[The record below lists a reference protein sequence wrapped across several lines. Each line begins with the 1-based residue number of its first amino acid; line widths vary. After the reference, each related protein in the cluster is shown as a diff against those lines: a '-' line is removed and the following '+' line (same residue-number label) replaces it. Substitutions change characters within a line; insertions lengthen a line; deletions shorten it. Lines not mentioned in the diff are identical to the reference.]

1 MIDFS
6 VCKNCNRPIY
16 FDWKGA
22 HHVHPDRAQALSRLG
37 AYDTR
42 LDFSKPECEKAEEA
56 AEEE

>member
-6 VCKNCNRPIY
+6 VCKNCGRPIF

-22 HHVHPDRAQALSRLG
+22 HHVRQDSALPVAQFG
-37 AYDTR
+37 ASDMR
-42 LDFSKPECEKAEEA
+42 LDFSKPECDHPEEG